1 MASPSEIVLPIG
13 TQKHDPAW
21 KHCLM
26 IRSGGRT
33 KLKCMYCLKLF
44 LGGGIHRIKEHLARH
59 KGNASCC
66 SKVPPEVQ
74 MAMQQSL
81 EGAAVRKKKKL
92 KLAEEMKKLN
102 PCTSQTE
109 GLELD
114 GALQMIPFNEMLDLG
129 AVQVEVKEEG
139 AVKTQEKGRKKRARQ
154 SSHPPP
160 LPSIAIAGD
169 IGAPAKFNSGA
180 VVDKDQIYM
189 AIGRFFYET
198 GVPLEAVK
206 SVYFQPMLDA
216 IASAGSG
223 LESFSYHDFRGWI
236 LKKSMEEVSVQLD
249 FYKTSWNRTGCSVLA
264 DEWTTENG
272 KTLINFLVSCPEGTT
287 FVKSVDATHIITS
300 PDTLYELLKHV
311 VEEVDEKNVV
321 QVITNNSKNHI
332 LAGKRMTE
340 TFPTLFWSPCA
351 FQCIDAM
358 LEDFGKMDAINEIIE
373 NAKSI
378 TGFIYN
384 NAYVLNMMKKY
395 THGKD
400 LLLPA
405 ETRAAMNFITLK
417 NMTSLKEEL
426 SSMVTS
432 EEWIDCQLS
441 KKPGGIAVTNL
452 IGSSTFW
459 SSCSAIVRMT
469 EPLVRLLKLVCSN
482 KRPAMGYIYVG
493 IHQAKEAIKKE
504 LVKKSDYLP
513 YWQIIDWRWER
524 QLPRPLHAAGFFLNP
539 HFFESIR
546 GEISNEITS
555 GMLDCIERL
564 VPEVKIQDKIQKELN
579 LYRSEG
585 AGDFRR
591 KMAIRARRSLLPAD
605 WWYTYGG
612 ACPNLSR
619 LAIRILSQ
627 ACSAKGCDR
636 TRIPFEQIHNQRMN
650 FLEHQRI
657 YDLTFVQYNLRLQ
670 QKQQLKINGFDPIS
684 IDNTSTVDDWVVEKS
699 AMLSGAAEPSNWMD
713 LNQPVV
719 EGISPIN
726 LNDEEVEA
734 FIAGLDDEVI
744 QGAGQDTG
752 DDDDDIKDEDGSR
765 AFTCD

>member
-264 DEWTTENG
+264 DEWTTEN
-272 KTLINFLVSCPEGTT
+272 
-287 FVKSVDATHIITS
+287 
-300 PDTLYELLKHV
+300 
-311 VEEVDEKNVV
+311 
-321 QVITNNSKNHI
+321 
-332 LAGKRMTE
+332 GKRMTE